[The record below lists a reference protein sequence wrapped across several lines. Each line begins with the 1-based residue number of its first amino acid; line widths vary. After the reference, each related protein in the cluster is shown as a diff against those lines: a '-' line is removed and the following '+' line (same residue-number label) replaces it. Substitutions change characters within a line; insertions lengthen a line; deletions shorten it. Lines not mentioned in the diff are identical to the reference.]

1 MRALNDMDCRF
12 FQGPPDCRCR
22 AVRGRHVP
30 TIYERDRYC
39 RAGSEDCPTLQA
51 LQRCGRPLSED
62 EYLQIWLP
70 EARG

>member
-1 MRALNDMDCRF
+1 MECRL
-12 FQGPPDCRCR
+12 FQGPPDCRCF

-39 RAGSEDCPTLQA
+39 RDRSGECPTLEA
-51 LQRCGRPLSED
+51 HRRSGRALSED

-70 EARG
+70 ELTAT